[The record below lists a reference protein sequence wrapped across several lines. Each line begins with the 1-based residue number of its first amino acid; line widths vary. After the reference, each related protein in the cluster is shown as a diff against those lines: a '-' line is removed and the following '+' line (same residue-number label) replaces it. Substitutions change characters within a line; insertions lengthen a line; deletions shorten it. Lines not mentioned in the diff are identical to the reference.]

1 MNLWLSVHTA
11 IFKIDNQQGPAV
23 EHMAAWMGGEFKG
36 EWIHVYICMAES
48 LSCPPE
54 TITALLIGHTPT
66 QNKRFNFQKV
76 SFWSV

>member
-1 MNLWLSVHTA
+1 
-11 IFKIDNQQGPAV
+11 
-23 EHMAAWMGGEFKG
+23 MAAGMGGEFKG